1 MIKGIGI
8 DVVQIDR
15 IKRLIEKYDLHFLK
29 RVFTEEEILYCQ
41 KMAEPSIHF
50 AGRWASKE
58 AFYKA
63 LPFSLQKISSWKSV
77 EIISDSQN
85 GSPQIKILSTALL
98 EAFKNYNISLC
109 HLSISHEKEFCVALV
124 VLE

>member
-1 MIKGIGI
+1 MIKGIGVDI
-8 DVVQIDR
+8 VQIDR
-15 IKRLIEKYDLHFLK
+15 IKKLIEKYDINFLK
-29 RVFTEEEILYCQ
+29 KVFTEDEILYCQ
-41 KMAEPSIHF
+41 NKAHPFIHF

-63 LPFSLQKISSWKSV
+63 LPLPLQKISGWKKI
-77 EIISDSQN
+77 EIISDNQS
-85 GSPQIKILSTALL
+85 GRPYIKIISSDLL

-109 HLSISHEKEFCVALV
+109 HLSISHEKEFCIALV